1 MTLNHIISKLF
12 FICKIQKVFIKNL
25 IGKSIEEINKGKK
38 QITEMN
44 LWKIQ
49 VLWLAYIKTKV
60 SMTNILKKNMS
71 R

>member
-1 MTLNHIISKLF
+1 MTLNQIISKLF
-12 FICKIQKVFIKNL
+12 FIYKIQKVFIKNL

-49 VLWLAYIKTKV
+49 ILWLSYIKTKV